1 MTEKYNSI
9 YVGFVKEAADG
20 KLAGRLK
27 VWIPELKT
35 REDDPK
41 GWITCNYCS
50 PFAGSTSW
58 TNLSESVHN
67 TYEKTQ
73 TSYGFWAIPPDID
86 NQVVVLFIN
95 GDVNKA
101 IWIGSM
107 FNEYIHS
114 MVPEPQ
120 FTKKNKNKSDI
131 ELPVAEYNKYDKKSN
146 DAKNP
151 ISPIRPW
158 HKFKT
163 ISIGKQGLIKD
174 KIRGSSSS
182 SSMRESPSMV
192 FGISTPGPLHPKYN
206 GVRYGGHSITLDD
219 NHINEHVTIST
230 RSGCKIR
237 LDETNGL
244 IYIINKKGTGWV
256 QIDDNGDIDV
266 FSANDI
272 TFRSQGNLNI
282 RADKNVS
289 IEAGQSFLL
298 KAAKN
303 TDTDG
308 NIVED
313 GEGVGGDIKFEALNN
328 MSSIVK
334 NNVSMKIEEG
344 DHSREIV
351 TGNDKKYVKGNIEID
366 VKGNISY
373 VVDGNHSQK
382 IQGKKSTQASSI
394 SLKSSGIVL
403 DDSGN
408 LQLSGN
414 INAPNGNVFST
425 DFKTPSLSLVDHT
438 HDIEAFV
445 APDNHGKSVQK
456 GKSGGSTTSVSVSDV
471 NIELDEVEKLVP
483 INTVVKT
490 NILKDFDGTVNI
502 SEHGNMNV
510 PYENWWN
517 RKEELVKT
525 VVPKFL
531 TFEPCK
537 EHKKK
542 GH

>member
-9 YVGFVKEAADG
+9 YVGFVKESADG

-35 REDDPK
+35 RENDPK

-50 PFAGSTSW
+50 PFGGTTSW
-58 TNLSESVHN
+58 TNLSESIHN

-73 TSYGFWAIPPDID
+73 TSYGFWAVPPDID
-86 NQVVVLFIN
+86 NEVVVLFIN
-95 GDVNKA
+95 GDINKA

-107 FNEYIHS
+107 FKEYIHS

-120 FTKKNKNKSDI
+120 FTKKNKNKSNVEI
-131 ELPVAEYNKYDKKSN
+131 PVAEYNKYDKKSN

-174 KIRGSSSS
+174 KIRGFTGS

-206 GVRYGGHSITLDD
+206 GVRYGGHSIVMDD

-230 RSGCKIR
+230 RSGCKIK

-282 RADKNVS
+282 RADKNIN
-289 IEAGQSFLL
+289 IEAGQSFLF

-303 TDTDG
+303 TDADG

-313 GEGVGGDIKFEALNN
+313 GEGIGGDIKFEALNDL
-328 MSSIVK
+328 SSIVK

-344 DHSREIV
+344 NYSKEISI
-351 TGNDKKYVKGNIEID
+351 GSEKKFIQDNIEID
-366 VKGNISY
+366 TKGSISY
-373 VVDGNHSQK
+373 VISGNYSQK
-382 IQGKKSTQASSI
+382 IDGKKEVQASSN
-394 SLKSSGIVL
+394 SLKTSGIII
-403 DDSGN
+403 DESGN
-408 LQLSGN
+408 LQVSGN
-414 INAPNGNVFST
+414 INAPNGTMYSS
-425 DFKTPSLSLVDHT
+425 DFKSPTLSLNEHT
-438 HDIEAFV
+438 HNIQAFV
-445 APDNHGKSVQK
+445 TPDNHGNSVEK
-456 GKSGGSTTSVSVSDV
+456 GKDGGSTSSVSVNDITP
-471 NIELDEVEKLVP
+471 NISELEKV
-483 INTVVKT
+483 INANKIIKT

-502 SEHGNMNV
+502 LEHGDVNV

-517 RKEELVKT
+517 RKQEQVST
-525 VVPKFL
+525 VLPKFL

-542 GH
+542 GL